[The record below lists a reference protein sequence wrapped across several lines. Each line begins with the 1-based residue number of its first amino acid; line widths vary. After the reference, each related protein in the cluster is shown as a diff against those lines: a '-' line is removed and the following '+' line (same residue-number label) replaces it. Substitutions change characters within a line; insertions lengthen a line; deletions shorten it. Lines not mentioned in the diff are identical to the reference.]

1 MYSVYCTF
9 IPALIYYLLISQLL
23 WITSFLIDGIC
34 LLKNL
39 FTIFQVLLIL
49 RKKDEIIS
57 NLQKE
62 VEEVVHLKQTAE
74 NALSSSVPAP
84 EDLIAKNNKL
94 QELLDREIVEHLN
107 TKLNLKDAE
116 EKVDKLKNAKI
127 ESERI
132 SELDAESRLIQRRE
146 LSSQKEMIIDQA
158 EQIQVNDMLHY
169 L

>member
-1 MYSVYCTF
+1 M
-9 IPALIYYLLISQLL
+9 
-23 WITSFLIDGIC
+23 
-34 LLKNL
+34 

>member
-1 MYSVYCTF
+1 M
-9 IPALIYYLLISQLL
+9 
-23 WITSFLIDGIC
+23 
-34 LLKNL
+34 

-132 SELDAESRLIQRRE
+132 SELDAESRFIQRRE

>member
-1 MYSVYCTF
+1 M
-9 IPALIYYLLISQLL
+9 
-23 WITSFLIDGIC
+23 
-34 LLKNL
+34 

-84 EDLIAKNNKL
+84 EDLIAKSNKL

-116 EKVDKLKNAKI
+116 EKVDKLKNADRK
-127 ESERI
+127 S
-132 SELDAESRLIQRRE
+132 
-146 LSSQKEMIIDQA
+146 
-158 EQIQVNDMLHY
+158 VV
-169 L
+169 